1 MSPRFASIVAAI
13 VLAATAT
20 CAQAVVSQGVFR
32 IGADALWAH
41 GVDGSGQ
48 TVAILDQGF
57 VGLDTSVMMGELPP
71 IDQMDVRSFDATDGL
86 AGRDSLGTPTEHG
99 TRMAEI
105 LHDVAPG
112 AHLVLVNYHSDAEF
126 LQAVEWIT
134 ANGIPIVSHSNSMLG
149 GPFDGTGPLA
159 RAVDRAAAAGVLWVN
174 SSGNFAKRHWRGM
187 ADPAGT
193 VIPIAPQP
201 NETLLFGIGW
211 SGDGVNATVSLER
224 QLDDGTFVQ
233 VAVSDA
239 TRRTAPVT
247 VDGGI
252 WRVVVRQTTGGQVPI
267 DVFSR
272 TVGFG
277 TAAVAA
283 GSVATPGDAVG
294 SLTVGAAEWSDLGVP
309 DYSSF
314 GPTGDGRQ
322 KPEITGPTY
331 ITSNP
336 AFPGT
341 AGTSAA
347 TPHVAGAAALLR
359 QQRMVAGEPMDA
371 ATLRADLLGRARD
384 IGATG
389 PDESTGGGMV
399 RVDAIAPVVRVAV
412 GRGAKPLLVA
422 RAIDDGTVTS
432 VSVSVD
438 GRAIGRQAGPLARY
452 RVAALRS
459 GRHRIQVVAEDAS
472 GNVAT
477 FRRTLVRR

>member
-57 VGLDTSVMMGELPP
+57 VGLDASVMMGELPP
-71 IDQMDVRSFDATDGL
+71 VDQMDVRSFDAIDGL

-174 SSGNFAKRHWRGM
+174 SSGNFAKRHWRGV

-193 VIPIAPQP
+193 VIPIAPKP

-224 QLDDGTFVQ
+224 QLDDGTFVE
-233 VAVSDA
+233 VALSGV
-239 TRRTAPVT
+239 TRRTAAVT

-252 WRVVVRQTTGGQVPI
+252 WRVVVRQTVGDQVPI

-272 TVGFG
+272 TVDFG

-283 GSVATPGDAVG
+283 GSVATPGDAAG
-294 SLTVGAAEWSDLGVP
+294 SLTVGAAAWSDMAVP
-309 DYSSF
+309 YYSSF

-331 ITSNP
+331 ITANP
-336 AFPGT
+336 LFPGT

-359 QQRMVAGEPMDA
+359 QQRMVAGQPMDA

-384 IGATG
+384 ISATG
-389 PDESTGGGMV
+389 PDASTGRGMV

-412 GRGAKPLLVA
+412 GWGAKPLLVA
-422 RAIDDGTVTS
+422 RAMDDGTVTS
-432 VSVSVD
+432 VVVSVD

-472 GNVAT
+472 GNIAT

>member
-13 VLAATAT
+13 VLASTAT
-20 CAQAVVSQGVFR
+20 CAQAIVSQGVFR

-57 VGLDTSVMMGELPP
+57 AGLDTSVMMGELPSV
-71 IDQMDVRSFDATDGL
+71 DQMDVRSFDATNGL
-86 AGRDSLGTPTEHG
+86 TGRDSLGTPTEHG

-105 LHDVAPG
+105 VHDVAPG

-126 LQAVEWIT
+126 LQAVDWIT
-134 ANGIPIVSHSNSMLG
+134 ANGIPIVTHSNSMLG

-159 RAVDRAAAAGVLWVN
+159 RAVDGAAAAGVLWIN
-174 SSGNFAKRHWRGM
+174 SSGNFAKRHWRGV
-187 ADPAGT
+187 ADSAGT

-201 NETLLFGIGW
+201 NETLMFGIGW
-211 SGDGVNATVSLER
+211 SGDGANATVSLER
-224 QLDDGTFVQ
+224 QMDDGTFVE
-233 VAVSDA
+233 VALSDA

-252 WRVVVRQTTGGQVPI
+252 WRVVVRQTSGAQVPI

-283 GSVATPGDAVG
+283 GSVPTPGDAAG
-294 SLTVGAAEWSDLGVP
+294 SLTVGAAAWSDMAVP

-314 GPTGDGRQ
+314 GPTEDGRQ

-331 ITSNP
+331 ITANL

-347 TPHVAGAAALLR
+347 TPHVAAAAALLR
-359 QQRMVAGEPMDA
+359 QQRMVAGQPVDA
-371 ATLRADLLGRARD
+371 AALRADLLGRARD
-384 IGATG
+384 IGAAG
-389 PDESTGGGMV
+389 PDESTGRGMV
-399 RVDAIAPVVRVAV
+399 RVDAVAPVVRVSV
-412 GRGAKPLLVA
+412 GSGVKPLLVA
-422 RAIDDGTVTS
+422 RAMDDGTVTS
-432 VSVSVD
+432 VGVSVD

-472 GNVAT
+472 GNTAM

>member
-1 MSPRFASIVAAI
+1 M
-13 VLAATAT
+13 
-20 CAQAVVSQGVFR
+20 
-32 IGADALWAH
+32 
-41 GVDGSGQ
+41 
-48 TVAILDQGF
+48 
-57 VGLDTSVMMGELPP
+57 
-71 IDQMDVRSFDATDGL
+71 
-86 AGRDSLGTPTEHG
+86 
-99 TRMAEI
+99 
-105 LHDVAPG
+105 
-112 AHLVLVNYHSDAEF
+112 
-126 LQAVEWIT
+126 
-134 ANGIPIVSHSNSMLG
+134 
-149 GPFDGTGPLA
+149 
-159 RAVDRAAAAGVLWVN
+159 LWVN
-174 SSGNFAKRHWRGM
+174 SSGNFAKRHWRGV

-201 NETLLFGIGW
+201 TETLLFGIGW

-224 QLDDGTFVQ
+224 QLDDGTFVE
-233 VAVSDA
+233 VALSDA

-252 WRVVVRQTTGGQVPI
+252 WRVVVRQTVGGQVPI

-294 SLTVGAAEWSDLGVP
+294 SLTVGAAAWSDLGVP

-314 GPTGDGRQ
+314 GPTEDGRQ
-322 KPEITGPTY
+322 KPEIVGPTY
-331 ITSNP
+331 ITANP

-347 TPHVAGAAALLR
+347 TPHVAAAAALLR

-384 IGATG
+384 VGAKG
-389 PDESTGGGMV
+389 PDASTGSGMV
-399 RVDAIAPVVRVAV
+399 RVDSVAPVVRVSV
-412 GRGAKPLLVA
+412 GRGVRPLLVA
-422 RAIDDGTVTS
+422 RAMDDGTMTS
-432 VSVSVD
+432 VAVSVD
-438 GRAIGRQAGPLARY
+438 GRVIGRQAGPLARY

-472 GNVAT
+472 GNITT
-477 FRRTLVRR
+477 FRRTVVRR